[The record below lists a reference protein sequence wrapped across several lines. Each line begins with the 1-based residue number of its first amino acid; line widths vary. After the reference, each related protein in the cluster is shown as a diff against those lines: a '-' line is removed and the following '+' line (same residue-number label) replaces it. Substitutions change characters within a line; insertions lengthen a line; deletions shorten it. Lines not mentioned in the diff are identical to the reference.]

1 MLSRIVLVLVLAM
14 GAFAAQASD
23 PVKMMTN
30 TWPPYIDEELPQEG
44 MAMELVRHIFLRA
57 GYKVDNTVERW
68 PRALE
73 GVRVGLYDVLGAAWR
88 DEQRELDFIYSEPYL
103 VNEIIV
109 VTLKSNRRMLRS
121 VSDLSG
127 SRLGVLRD
135 YSYGVN
141 FDDIGNITLVTENH
155 MIQSL
160 MNLLNGKVDYVI
172 GDRRVIA
179 MMLNEY
185 LPGRRGEL
193 EPLGITLP
201 PRGLYVAGSRAK
213 AGTDKLVE
221 AFNRALAD
229 TKQDGSYREILNRWD
244 ERYGL

>member
-1 MLSRIVLVLVLAM
+1 MLRIVALIVLCTSVWS
-14 GAFAAQASD
+14 AQATE

-30 TWPPYIDEELPQEG
+30 TWPPYVGEELVQGG
-44 MAMELVRHIFLRA
+44 MAMELVRHIFSRA
-57 GYKVDNTVERW
+57 GYKVDNTIERW

-88 DEQRELDFIYSEPYL
+88 DEERELDFIYSEPYL
-103 VNEIIV
+103 INEIIV
-109 VTLKSNRRMLRS
+109 VTLHSNQRMLRS
-121 VSDLSG
+121 VNDLGG
-127 SRLGVLRD
+127 SRVGVLRE
-135 YSYGVN
+135 YSYGID
-141 FDDIGNITLVTENH
+141 FDEIGNVTLVTENH

-193 EPLGITLP
+193 EPLKITVP

-213 AGTDKLVE
+213 DGSDKLVE
-221 AFNRALAD
+221 AFNRALAEV
-229 TKQDGSYREILNRWD
+229 KQDGSYREIIQRWD

>member
-1 MLSRIVLVLVLAM
+1 MLLRMILLFVLGW
-14 GAFAAQASD
+14 GALSAHAD
-23 PVKMMTN
+23 GPVKMMTN
-30 TWPPYIDEELPQEG
+30 TWPPYIGEDLPQEG
-44 MAMELVRHIFLRA
+44 MAMELVRHVFLRA
-57 GYKVDNTVERW
+57 GYKVDNTIERW

-88 DEQRELDFIYSEPYL
+88 DEERELDFIYSEPYL

-127 SRLGVLRD
+127 SRVGVLRD
-135 YSYGVN
+135 YSYGVD
-141 FDDIGNITLVTENH
+141 FDEIGDVTLVTENH

-160 MNLLNGKVDYVI
+160 MNLLKGKVDYVI

-179 MMLNEY
+179 LMLSEY

-193 EPLGITLP
+193 EPLKITLP

-213 AGTDKLVE
+213 EGADELVD

-229 TKQDGSYREILNRWD
+229 VKQDGSYREIVNRWD

>member
-1 MLSRIVLVLVLAM
+1 
-14 GAFAAQASD
+14 
-23 PVKMMTN
+23 
-30 TWPPYIDEELPQEG
+30 
-44 MAMELVRHIFLRA
+44 
-57 GYKVDNTVERW
+57 
-68 PRALE
+68 
-73 GVRVGLYDVLGAAWR
+73 
-88 DEQRELDFIYSEPYL
+88 
-103 VNEIIV
+103 
-109 VTLKSNRRMLRS
+109 
-121 VSDLSG
+121 
-127 SRLGVLRD
+127 
-135 YSYGVN
+135 
-141 FDDIGNITLVTENH
+141 

-201 PRGLYVAGSRAK
+201 PRGLYVAGSRAN
-213 AGTDKLVE
+213 ANTDKLVE

-229 TKQDGSYREILNRWD
+229 TKQDGSYREIMNRWD

>member
-1 MLSRIVLVLVLAM
+1 MLSRMVLVFVLAL
-14 GAFAAQASD
+14 AALTAQASG

-30 TWPPYIDEELPQEG
+30 TWPPYIGEELPHEG

-57 GYKVDNTVERW
+57 GYKVDNTIERW

-88 DEQRELDFIYSEPYL
+88 DELREQDLIYSEPYL

-109 VTLKSNRRMLRS
+109 VTLKSNRRVLRS
-121 VSDLSG
+121 AAGLSG
-127 SRLGVLRD
+127 SRVGVLRD
-135 YSYGVN
+135 YSYGID
-141 FDDIGNITLVTENH
+141 FDEIGGITQVTENH

-179 MMLNEY
+179 MMLDEY
-185 LPGRRGEL
+185 LPDRRGEL

-213 AGTDKLVE
+213 EGADKLVE

-229 TKQDGSYREILNRWD
+229 TKQDGSHREIVNRWD
-244 ERYGL
+244 QRYGL

>member
-1 MLSRIVLVLVLAM
+1 MLRIVAMIVLCTGVWS
-14 GAFAAQASD
+14 AQATE

-30 TWPPYIDEELPQEG
+30 TWPPYVGEELVQGG
-44 MAMELVRHIFLRA
+44 MAMELVRHVFSRA
-57 GYKVDNTVERW
+57 GYKVDNTIERW

-88 DEQRELDFIYSEPYL
+88 DEERELDFIYSEPYL
-103 VNEIIV
+103 INEIIV
-109 VTLKSNRRMLRS
+109 VTLHSNQRMLRS
-121 VSDLSG
+121 VNDLSG
-127 SRLGVLRD
+127 SRVGVLRD
-135 YSYGVN
+135 YSYGVD
-141 FDDIGNITLVTENH
+141 FDEVGNVTLVTENH

-193 EPLGITLP
+193 EPLKITVP

-213 AGTDKLVE
+213 DGSDKLVE
-221 AFNRALAD
+221 AFNRAL
-229 TKQDGSYREILNRWD
+229 TEVKQDGSYREIIQRWD
-244 ERYGL
+244 EHYGL

>member
-1 MLSRIVLVLVLAM
+1 MLRKLALIILCSGVM
-14 GAFAAQASD
+14 SVQAAE

-30 TWPPYIDEELPQEG
+30 TWPPYIGEELAQEG
-44 MAMELVRHIFLRA
+44 MAMELVRHVFARA
-57 GYKVDNTVERW
+57 GYKVDNTIERW

-88 DEQRELDFIYSEPYL
+88 DEEREQDFIYSEPYL

-109 VTLKSNRRMLRS
+109 VTLHGNRRMLRS
-121 VSDLSG
+121 VNDLSG
-127 SRLGVLRD
+127 SRVGVLRD
-135 YSYGVN
+135 YSYGVD
-141 FDDIGNITLVTENH
+141 FEEIGNVTLVTENH

-193 EPLGITLP
+193 EPLKIRVP

-213 AGTDKLVE
+213 EGTDKLVA
-221 AFNRALAD
+221 AFNRALAEA
-229 TKQDGSYREILNRWD
+229 KQDGSYREIIQRWD